1 MENLF
6 KLIFGEVHGKK
17 KKKKGKSP
25 NQRTKKLSFVAEGFF
40 LLRFQYN
47 KERERPQERKG
58 FGKQAL

>member
-1 MENLF
+1 M
-6 KLIFGEVHGKK
+6 GKK